1 MKYISS
7 INSKINKVVKKH
19 KLYSLLD
26 VAYFILLLFG
36 FHFVWKYWETELD
49 FRFFSD
55 SSILT
60 PIFNYLTWLLFQT
73 SNFFL
78 EYLLKGSYII
88 EDKAWYFDNGGYI
101 KIVDGCSGLKA
112 SLQFI
117 TIILL
122 VRGPF
127 KDKIWFIP
135 AGILILFIANIVR
148 IIGLDLIVYFK
159 SSFYHFTHQYVFRPF
174 FYGVIFVLWVVWIEK
189 FKNRRQQ

>member
-19 KLYSLLD
+19 KLYSLID

-36 FHFVWKYWETELD
+36 FHFVWRYWETELD

-117 TIILL
+117 TIILFSSRRKMINKNLNKLFTKNNSL
-122 VRGPF
+122 VRDLNLNLRCRPEELSNEMF
-127 KDKIWFIP
+127 YKIAIK
-135 AGILILFIANIVR
+135 
-148 IIGLDLIVYFK
+148 Y
-159 SSFYHFTHQYVFRPF
+159 
-174 FYGVIFVLWVVWIEK
+174 EK
-189 FKNRRQQ
+189 LTD